1 MIAHQESHLVRPKW
15 FHPSFNDFGF
25 AGYKRALFDAL
36 NASVA
41 EECDGERLVAL
52 NFADGSRLAL
62 S

>member
-1 MIAHQESHLVRPKW
+1 MIATKHKLLLANAFSIAE
-15 FHPSFNDFGF
+15 
-25 AGYKRALFDAL
+25 YKRALFSAL
-36 NASVA
+36 NDSVA

>member
-1 MIAHQESHLVRPKW
+1 MIATKHKFLLT
-15 FHPSFNDFGF
+15 NAFGI

-52 NFADGSRLAL
+52 NFADGSRLVLA
-62 S
+62 